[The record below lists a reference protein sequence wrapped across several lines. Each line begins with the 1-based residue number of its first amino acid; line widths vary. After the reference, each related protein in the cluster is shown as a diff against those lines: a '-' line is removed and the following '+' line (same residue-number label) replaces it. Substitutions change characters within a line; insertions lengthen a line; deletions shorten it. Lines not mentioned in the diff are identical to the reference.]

1 MVRSDR
7 GKELKMEDCK
17 QVKEYSLVEEEDMRR
32 WLEAAG
38 GVLVLWGGVGAS
50 EGRGGAGG
58 GVWAGGRGGAGGGA
72 GGSSLSPVPFSTTGE
87 VSAGS
92 SNSTE
97 PCREGRKKKKKRHHF
112 TVKSCQSKPRDRS
125 HQ

>member
-1 MVRSDR
+1 M
-7 GKELKMEDCK
+7 
-17 QVKEYSLVEEEDMRR
+17 
-32 WLEAAG
+32 
-38 GVLVLWGGVGAS
+38 LWGGVGAS

-58 GVWAGGRGGAGGGA
+58 GAWAGGKGGAGGGA

-97 PCREGRKKKKKRHHF
+97 PCKEKEDTIILLSNHVSLNQETRVTTADGEWKLEG
-112 TVKSCQSKPRDRS
+112 VESNS
-125 HQ
+125 HYSI